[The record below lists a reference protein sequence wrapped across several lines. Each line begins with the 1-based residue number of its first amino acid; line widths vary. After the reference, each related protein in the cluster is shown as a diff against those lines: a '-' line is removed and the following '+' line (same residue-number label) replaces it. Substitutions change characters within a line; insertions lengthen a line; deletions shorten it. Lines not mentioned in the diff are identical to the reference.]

1 MIQPA
6 ELQQERPMTL
16 AGGVV
21 STTTQVWDVLVAS
34 KNGDLAEVKR
44 LVNICPALI
53 YAQYNYI
60 PPIHLAVREGHLEL
74 VQYLLSHGAHDPD
87 YQTDPFLDNLP
98 AIARDRGFHAIAEAL
113 EEYAAHPE
121 RHKYQ
126 SDNGTIHYNLTPLQ
140 QEFEDTVDGEDIL
153 KAREMLAAHPELAKH
168 DAYFWGEGILTFAPK
183 TNNREMID
191 LLLSYGATFPSVLKW
206 AQFYYFERLDGATY
220 ILEKGMSPNVMNWQH
235 VTILHEMAQKG
246 DLSMAWLLLQHGAKI
261 DAIDEEY
268 QSTPL
273 GLAARW
279 GEFDMVQYLLI
290 QGADPNKA
298 GTPWATPLAWAIK
311 KEHPKI
317 EETLRRAGAKH

>member
-1 MIQPA
+1 MS
-6 ELQQERPMTL
+6 L

-21 STTTQVWDVLVAS
+21 STTTQVWNVLVAS

-44 LVNICPALI
+44 LVRVCPALV

-60 PPIHLAVREGHLEL
+60 PPIHLAAREGHLEL
-74 VQYLLSHGAHDPD
+74 VQYLLNHGAYDPD
-87 YQTDPFLDNLP
+87 YQTDPFLDDLP
-98 AIARDRGFHAIAEAL
+98 TMARDRGFHEIAEVL

-126 SDNGTIHYNLTPLQ
+126 SDNGKIHYNLTPLQ
-140 QEFEDTVDGEDIL
+140 QEFEDTVDGEDVL

-220 ILEKGMSPNVMNWQH
+220 ILGKGMSPNVMNWQH

-246 DLSMAWLLLQHGAKI
+246 DLSMVWLLLEHGATI

-279 GEFDMVQYLLI
+279 GEFDTVQYLLI

-298 GTPWATPLAWAIK
+298 GAAWATPLEWARK
-311 KEHPKI
+311 KGHLRI
-317 EETLRRAGAKH
+317 EETLRKAGAKH